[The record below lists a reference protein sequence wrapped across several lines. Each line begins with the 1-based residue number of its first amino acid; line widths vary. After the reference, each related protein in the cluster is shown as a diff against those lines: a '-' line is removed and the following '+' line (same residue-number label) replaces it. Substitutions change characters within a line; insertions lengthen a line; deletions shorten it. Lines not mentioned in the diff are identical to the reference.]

1 WGPCMH
7 SRTRPPR
14 HLGRRHD
21 RVVAP
26 AGWPSSTPTGT
37 PPASASPRTAA
48 SLARRLLRAALMSR
62 YAFLESTN
70 RGLFTPSP
78 VLPEQYYALQR
89 RPLTGSERLM
99 VAVLE
104 DAVALMSKK
113 GRMEHPPTGR
123 LMVLMRNTERWFRA
137 DDEKW
142 VFSFRRICEALDL
155 DAPYLR
161 RVVLYGASPRGSAG
175 RLAARMRGPSHLRAT
190 G

>member
-1 WGPCMH
+1 MA
-7 SRTRPPR
+7 RA
-14 HLGRRHD
+14 RRHRD
-21 RVVAP
+21 A
-26 AGWPSSTPTGT
+26 TGV
-37 PPASASPRTAA
+37 SSPRTAA

-62 YAFLESTN
+62 SAFLESTN
-70 RGLFTPSP
+70 RGLFTPSTI
-78 VLPEQYYALQR
+78 LPGQYYAPQR

-123 LMVLMRNTERWFRA
+123 QMVLMRNTERWFRA

-142 VFSFRRICEALDL
+142 VFSFRRICEALDI
-155 DAPYLR
+155 DPVYLR
-161 RVVLYGASPRGSAG
+161 RAVFHGASPRGGTG
-175 RLAARMRGPSHLRAT
+175 RLAARMRGPSHVRAT